1 MMRHLDIKVM
11 ITVVALI
18 VLGVACQ
25 GFAIITDSQASRK
38 IGVGLVVAGVLLSI
52 IPLLI
57 AAIYLFIR
65 KILNFLK

>member
-1 MMRHLDIKVM
+1 MRHVDRKVV

-25 GFAIITDSQASRK
+25 GFAIITDSQTLRK
-38 IGVGLVVAGVLLSI
+38 VGIGLVTTGVLLSI

-57 AAIYLFIR
+57 ASVYLLIR
-65 KILNFLK
+65 KIRKLLE